1 MLEEVEILLKDIIG
15 VLSSQIH
22 DFTTFCEWLNE
33 AILAQAEHA
42 SFSSSLAW
50 ILLRSIRIKV
60 RVRKLSEKNECQ
72 NFPNEISWRKDDG
85 GRSIIILTLAE
96 ELGAFTTSKGF
107 LFSWLKS
114 CELCS
119 IGFPI

>member
-1 MLEEVEILLKDIIG
+1 MLEETEILLMDISG
-15 VLSSQIH
+15 VFSPQIH
-22 DFTTFCEWLNE
+22 DFTTFCEWLDE
-33 AILAQAEHA
+33 VIRAQAEHA

-60 RVRKLSEKNECQ
+60 KVRKLSEKHEFK
-72 NFPNEISWRKDDG
+72 NFPNEISLRKDDG

-96 ELGAFTTSKGF
+96 ELEAFTTSQCF

-114 CELCS
+114 CELCFIS
-119 IGFPI
+119 FPI